1 MSEDKYQINYL
12 PAARKDLDT
21 IITYIQTDNPEA
33 ALDLLNEIDQSV
45 SQLASFPLKGKIPD
59 DDYLQSKGYRML
71 IIGNYIVFYVVFE
84 DKREVEIR
92 RIIHGRR
99 KYKFLL

>member
-45 SQLASFPLKGKIPD
+45 SQLSSFPLKGKIPD
-59 DDYLQSKGYRML
+59 DGYLQSKGYRML